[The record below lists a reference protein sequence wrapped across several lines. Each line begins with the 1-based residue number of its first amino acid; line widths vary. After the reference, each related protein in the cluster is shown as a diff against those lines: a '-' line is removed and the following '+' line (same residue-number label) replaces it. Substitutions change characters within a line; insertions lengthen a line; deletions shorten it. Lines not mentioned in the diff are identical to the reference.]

1 MTTTI
6 LAITIALAS
15 GQTQTIEPGLYVVT
29 ASETPIRCG
38 ASSKHYP
45 FLMAEDGST
54 VRVVESRPGWAR
66 VAADGP
72 VFADSWAW
80 IRRPANADPI
90 LQLGDGRSATTLDTT
105 EVNAVNLNGTTWNDS
120 KGWACTLD
128 PGTTVEVID
137 TSPVAASITGTNAY
151 VVHRIVMP
159 ASATGWIAT
168 DVLSPATNADI
179 TAFAQG
185 WRDAPTW
192 AITQPT
198 SPLTDWASWSM
209 MRPKWIAAQQ
219 QPVEIEVVAEVIEP
233 PVEEVVEVIEVVKA
247 PVYHNKQWD
256 ALEQTL
262 ATTPLYSLNA
272 TQVAHLR
279 AGYVAV
285 IDEEATAHPEFAE
298 RATFRL
304 KQLDL
309 AASINSTHKDI
320 VAAQARILRSSADL
334 SAQAKLLDES
344 PEYVI
349 RGTLAV
355 SPMFNGVNRPL
366 YYRLQD
372 PFSGRSLAYI
382 SPDSAVDVRGMLGQR
397 VGIVGRM
404 HWNDNWQIQTVTP
417 ERVDLVS
424 VTPPQ

>member
-1 MTTTI
+1 MPTTI
-6 LAITIALAS
+6 LAITLALAS

-38 ASSKHYP
+38 ASTKHYP
-45 FLMAEDGST
+45 FLMAQDGST
-54 VRVVESRPGWAR
+54 VRVIESRPGWAR

-80 IRRPANADPI
+80 IRRPVNAEPI
-90 LQLGDGRSATTLDTT
+90 LELGDGRSAITLDTT
-105 EVNAVNLNGTTWNDS
+105 EVNAVNLNGTAWNDS
-120 KGWACTLD
+120 KGWACTLE

-137 TSPVAASITGTNAY
+137 TSPVPATTTGTNAY

-159 ASATGWIAT
+159 DSATGWIAT
-168 DVLSPATNADI
+168 DVLSPATDADVA
-179 TAFAQG
+179 AFAQG

-192 AITQPT
+192 ATRQPT
-198 SPLTDWASWSM
+198 SPLADWASWSM
-209 MRPKWIAAQQ
+209 MRPRWIAAQQ
-219 QPVEIEVVAEVIEP
+219 QPVEIEVAEEVIEP
-233 PVEEVVEVIEVVKA
+233 PVEEVVEVVVEA

-262 ATTPLYSLNA
+262 ATTPLYSLDA
-272 TQVAHLR
+272 TQVAHLQ
-279 AGYVAV
+279 AGYNAV
-285 IDEEATAHPEFAE
+285 IDEEAAAHPELAA

-304 KQLDL
+304 QQLDL
-309 AASINSTHKDI
+309 AASINSTRKDI
-320 VAAQARILRSSADL
+320 AAAQARIHRSSADL
-334 SAQAKLLDES
+334 SAQARLLDES

-355 SPMFNGVNRPL
+355 SPMFNGVSRPL

-404 HWNDNWQIQTVTP
+404 HWNDDWQIQTVTP